1 MNIIYAD
8 GKKLMIP
15 QTKFLYKITN
25 LINNK
30 VYIGQTIHPDK
41 RWWEH
46 KQRAKTHYD
55 NYPIHLAIAKYGEEN
70 FVFEIL
76 EESQNYNEREKELI
90 KQYNSLFP
98 NGYNIMPGGASPVY
112 YGEDHPRN
120 TISNINVLNIINEL
134 QIGKLS
140 DKEIAKKYDTT
151 DKIVADINHGY
162 THIQPGIKYPI
173 REKRGSQKL
182 TKEQVKEIKNLLK
195 TTNLSYSDIG
205 NQFGV
210 SKSNIYHINTG
221 RTFKDDNEKYPIRT
235 AEAV

>member
-1 MNIIYAD
+1 
-8 GKKLMIP
+8 MIP

-140 DKEIAKKYDTT
+140 DIDFHKLISKSAIDEI
-151 DKIVADINHGY
+151 
-162 THIQPGIKYPI
+162 
-173 REKRGSQKL
+173 
-182 TKEQVKEIKNLLK
+182 LLK
-195 TTNLSYSDIG
+195 SIFIFNVFLIIFEIQLMY
-205 NQFGV
+205 NY
-210 SKSNIYHINTG
+210 K
-221 RTFKDDNEKYPIRT
+221 
-235 AEAV
+235 

>member
-1 MNIIYAD
+1 MNIIYVD
-8 GKKLMIP
+8 GKKSMIP
-15 QTKFLYKITN
+15 QKKFLYKITN

-46 KQRAKTHYD
+46 KQRAKTH
-55 NYPIHLAIAKYGEEN
+55 NYPIHLAIVKYGEEN

-90 KQYNSLFP
+90 KQYNSLSP
-98 NGYNIMPGGASPVY
+98 NGYNIIPGGPSPVY

-120 TISNINVLNIINEL
+120 TISNTNVLNIISEL
-134 QIGKLS
+134 QKGKLS
-140 DKEIAKKYDTT
+140 DREIAKKYGTT

-162 THIQPGIKYPI
+162 THIQPDIKYPI
-173 REKRGSQKL
+173 KEKRGCQKL
-182 TKEQVKEIKNLLK
+182 TKEQVKRIKKLLR

-205 NQFGV
+205 KQFGV

-221 RTFKDDNEKYPIRT
+221 RTFKDKDEKYPIRT
-235 AEAV
+235 AEAI